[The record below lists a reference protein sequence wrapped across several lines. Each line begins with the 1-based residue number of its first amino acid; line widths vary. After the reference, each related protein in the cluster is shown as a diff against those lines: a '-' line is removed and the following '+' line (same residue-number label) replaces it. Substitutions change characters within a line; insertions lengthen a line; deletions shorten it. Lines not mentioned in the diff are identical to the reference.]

1 MVARFTQYL
10 LPHVSFLEGIAN
22 YQSHNP
28 QFDFLKPTHIL
39 NSYFS
44 SLVEQYSKII
54 HFDKEIKDPLLE
66 KYKHR
71 EESLRVAVHRM
82 EYHRQQEEA
91 KKEKENDDLASL
103 QTVDWND
110 FVVVETITFDE
121 DMGVG
126 AGRGGDA

>member
-1 MVARFTQYL
+1 M
-10 LPHVSFLEGIAN
+10 EGIAN

-66 KYKHR
+66 K
-71 EESLRVAVHRM
+71 
-82 EYHRQQEEA
+82 
-91 KKEKENDDLASL
+91 ENDDLASL

-126 AGRGGDA
+126 AGRGGDM

>member
-1 MVARFTQYL
+1 M
-10 LPHVSFLEGIAN
+10 EGIAN

-71 EESLRVAVHRM
+71 EESLRVAVNRM

-126 AGRGGDA
+126 AGRGGDM

>member
-1 MVARFTQYL
+1 
-10 LPHVSFLEGIAN
+10 
-22 YQSHNP
+22 
-28 QFDFLKPTHIL
+28 
-39 NSYFS
+39 
-44 SLVEQYSKII
+44 
-54 HFDKEIKDPLLE
+54 
-66 KYKHR
+66 
-71 EESLRVAVHRM
+71 M

-126 AGRGGDA
+126 AGRGGDM

>member
-1 MVARFTQYL
+1 M
-10 LPHVSFLEGIAN
+10 EGIAN

-91 KKEKENDDLASL
+91 KKEKENDNLASL